1 MIEKEQVNFI
11 EGTPVAVRM
20 YSIEEYE
27 PHYHENCIELLLV
40 LKGDAYLMASY
51 DRFHMKAGEFIVINN
66 GDIHYIRSDVENVLL
81 SMYVDLDAFT
91 DKCRY
96 IRNLYFV
103 CESFNVN
110 NVQRA
115 YLQELRKV
123 ITSIAMDAAGGG
135 ENTDRINE
143 SINQFMDMLI
153 YRFDLANYHNL
164 KEISEPQL
172 ERYHRLIRE
181 ADENY
186 GDKLDLE
193 DIASKE
199 FIGKKYISQFWKNMT
214 NMNFTEFLN
223 SRRSEK
229 AEKILLTTDRSIN
242 EISLM
247 CGFSD
252 TKYIYKNFKKWY
264 DKTPLAHKKEY
275 EEYKQKG
282 TSMREYS
289 GDEFLGR
296 FGREFIYA
304 SVDEEK
310 ADIIKSTEDAMSWRK
325 KYEYEVRKST
335 GTKLKREMIRESRQA
350 SGLKSVYL
358 PLLDSNVVKEENGDF
373 FIDNRF
379 IEKVLT
385 SIRDLGMILYV
396 EIEFNNHSIREWK
409 RIIRSFAKTA
419 AGKGGEDLLQNCRFI
434 VYIDEFEKDML
445 VKELADGI
453 SDVINTKNIEMA
465 MRFD

>member
-1 MIEKEQVNFI
+1 MIEREEIRYI
-11 EGTPVAVRM
+11 EGTPVAVRAC
-20 YSIEEYE
+20 SIERYV
-27 PHYHENCIELLLV
+27 PHYHEDCLELMFL
-40 LKGDAYLMASY
+40 LKGTALVKASY
-51 DRFHMKAGEFIVINN
+51 DRFDMEAGDFVLINN
-66 GDIHYIRSDVENVLL
+66 GDVHYIRGSADNIIISIYL
-81 SMYVDLDAFT
+81 DLNMLKQD
-91 DKCRY
+91 Y
-96 IRNLYFV
+96 EHLEYLYFI
-103 CESFNVN
+103 CESFNAN
-110 NVQRA
+110 SMQEA
-115 YLQELRKV
+115 YLQEIRRIIVAIVTEAADRNRDTDKITAEVRKL
-123 ITSIAMDAAGGG
+123 IDI
-135 ENTDRINE
+135 
-143 SINQFMDMLI
+143 LI
-153 YRFDLANYHNL
+153 YKFDLVHYHNGRD
-164 KEISEPQL
+164 ISETQL
-172 ERYHRLIRE
+172 ERYHRIVME
-181 ADENY
+181 VEQHY
-186 GDKLDLE
+186 SEKLELE
-193 DIASKE
+193 DIAQKE
-199 FIGKKYISQFWKNMT
+199 FIGRNYISQFWKNMT
-214 NMNFTEFLN
+214 NMNFTEYLN
-223 SRRSEK
+223 SRRSEM
-229 AEKILLTTDRSIN
+229 AERMLLATDKSIN
-242 EISLM
+242 EISLV

-252 TKYIYKNFKKWY
+252 PKYIYKNFRKWY
-264 DKTPLAHKKEY
+264 EKTPSEYKKEY
-275 EEYKQKG
+275 ERYKAEGTELAEYDG
-282 TSMREYS
+282 A
-289 GDEFLGR
+289 EFLGR
-296 FGREFIYA
+296 FGKEFIYA

-385 SIRDLGMILYV
+385 SIRELGMILYI

-409 RIIRSFAKTA
+409 RIIRSFARTA